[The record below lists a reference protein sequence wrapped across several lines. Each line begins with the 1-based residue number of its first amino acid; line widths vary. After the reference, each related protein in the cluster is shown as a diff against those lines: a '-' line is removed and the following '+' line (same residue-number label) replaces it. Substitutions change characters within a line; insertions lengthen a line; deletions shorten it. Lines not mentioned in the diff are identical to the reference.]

1 MKRVFQLVLLT
12 AISLMGLALI
22 LGACTVPAATAP
34 PPAPTL
40 TPTPVVFV
48 ISDLTIVPDTIRP
61 YDNSTIGVTVTN
73 TGEQPGTYTV
83 VLKVQNNSTKKQ
95 DVQTQDVTLAGGAS
109 QRVTFLFNTYE
120 DSTERDY
127 VVTIDQLK
135 GLLQVR
141 YDVVL

>member
-12 AISLMGLALI
+12 AISLMGLVLI

-40 TPTPVVFV
+40 TPKPVVFV
-48 ISDLTIVPDTIRP
+48 ISDLTIVPDVIRP
-61 YDNSTIGVTVTN
+61 YNNSTIGVTVTN

-83 VLKVQNNSTKKQ
+83 VLKVQPNSTKKQ

-109 QRVTFLFNTYE
+109 QRVTFVLTATQGGTYE
-120 DSTERDY
+120 IM
-127 VVTIDQLK
+127 VDQLI
-135 GLLQVR
+135 GFL
-141 YDVVL
+141 VVASGA